1 MACFIIDFENVNSSG
16 IQGITALTEED
27 SVLIFYTTKAN
38 SLTFAAHMDIMKS
51 KARVEYFP
59 VTSGGRNALDFQL
72 STYLGYCVCRSTE
85 KEYYIISNDTGFD
98 FVKNFWNGREESGNV
113 GILRTPTIK
122 KALADI
128 RARNME
134 DELLRD
140 ELIHEAYVMS
150 GGSDAAVST
159 ETVTSADN
167 TEEKPVHSG
176 KGFDYIAAA
185 EAEMAYDLP
194 EVPVMPVKPPV
205 TAMPDVPQLVNTRK
219 AEEEKQRL
227 EAEAKAVPDTPDTE
241 KEISPEA
248 DEKAAEITASAET
261 AEENTVPSEEST
273 AAHDGIIS
281 DRIVLK
287 ILDLAAGEATADEA
301 VKIASFVRKASG
313 KQAFYRSLIRLYGM
327 EHGGSI
333 YRKIRPEY
341 INLTRLCSE

>member
-16 IQGITALTEED
+16 IQGITSLTEED

-150 GGSDAAVST
+150 SASEGNISAEAVT
-159 ETVTSADN
+159 ATDDEK
-167 TEEKPVHSG
+167 EKPAQSG
-176 KGFDYIAAA
+176 KSFDYIAAA

-205 TAMPDVPQLVNTRK
+205 TVVPDVPQLVNTRK

-227 EAEAKAVPDTPDTE
+227 EEEAVSVTDTPNTKEDISHEAEDTPSVPSQTE
-241 KEISPEA
+241 
-248 DEKAAEITASAET
+248 AAEET
-261 AEENTVPSEEST
+261 AVPSEEST

-341 INLTRLCSE
+341 INLTRLCTE